1 MNERITARHVIVRL
15 IGGPLYHSDTDL
27 WRILRTETAT
37 VRDHFHRMGLEVA
50 MDEEAGYAF
59 LRQTEETEEA
69 AETENNEAPLP
80 RLMRRTPLSYHQ
92 TLLLVLLRE
101 RLLQHDQSADGE
113 EYLHLDHDQLLDL
126 QRPYFPDAANEKKT
140 EDRMGRTI
148 SRLVDLGVLRR
159 LKNRSEDIYR
169 VEPILRAKLPV
180 ERIREIRDRLS
191 AHLGEAPSQENDE
204 TAEEENSD
212 GQPADA

>member
-1 MNERITARHVIVRL
+1 MNERLSARHVIVRL
-15 IGGPLYHSDTDL
+15 IGGPLYSSDTDL
-27 WRILRTETAT
+27 WRILRTETDT
-37 VRDHFHRMGLEVA
+37 VRDHFQRMGLEVT
-50 MDEEAGYAF
+50 MDEEGGYAF
-59 LRQTEETEEA
+59 LRQAEETEEA
-69 AETENNEAPLP
+69 ADPENNEAPLP

-101 RLLQHDQSADGE
+101 RLIQHDQSADGE
-113 EYLHLDHDQLLDL
+113 EYLHLDQNQLLDL
-126 QRPYFPDAANEKKT
+126 QRPYFPDATNEKKV
-140 EDRMGRTI
+140 EDRMVRTI

-180 ERIREIRDRLS
+180 EEIREIRDRLRT
-191 AHLGEAPSQENDE
+191 HVGEDEQQENE
-204 TAEEENSD
+204 KIAEEENGN